1 VTDIL
6 LGLNLFLLLGVLA
19 FLIVLAKRRAGGDA
33 QEENDLRAQVAARA
47 AQVAELR
54 SQVAAGEKQA
64 ADLRLGLQAEHGARM
79 GAEARLQAE
88 RQSFEEQRALLDE
101 AQTKLKDAFAA
112 LSGAALK
119 DSSQQFLATAEEK
132 LKPIRTLLS
141 EYEQRLREVE
151 QARNDAYGGLKAH
164 LDTLAQAHQAL
175 QKEAHQLSTALR
187 SPTVRGRWGE
197 MTLRRV
203 VEVAGMSPHCDFEE
217 QVSVT
222 GEEGALRPDMKI
234 KLPGGRIIV
243 TDSKVPLAAY
253 MDAVEA
259 KDEAARRAAFGRHAQ
274 DVRKHVA
281 ALSKKAYWNQFGG
294 AAEFV
299 VLFLP
304 GESFFSAALEQDR
317 SLMEDAMQNKVFLA
331 TPTTLMALLNV
342 VAHGWRQ
349 QEMAENAERIGQAGK
364 DLYDRLAKFVEHFS
378 GIGDALSRAGKA
390 FDAAVGSYQS
400 RIQPAARRLAEQ
412 AAVSDK
418 ELPDV
423 PPVDGPTRALP
434 APDGESQ
441 AQGG

>member
-1 VTDIL
+1 MTEFL
-6 LGLNLFLLLGVLA
+6 LGLNLLLLLGVLA

-33 QEENDLRAQVAARA
+33 QAENDLRTQVAARD

-54 SQVAAGEKQA
+54 GQVAAVEKQA
-64 ADLRLGLQAEHGARM
+64 AGLHQQLQAEHGARV

-88 RQSFEEQRALLDE
+88 RQSFEEQRAMLVEDQ
-101 AQTKLKDAFAA
+101 AKLKVAFAA
-112 LSGAALK
+112 LSAEALK
-119 DSSQQFLATAEEK
+119 DSRTEFLIQADEK
-132 LKPIRTLLS
+132 LKPIQKLLGD
-141 EYEQRLREVE
+141 YEGHLRKIEE
-151 QARNDAYGGLKAH
+151 IRSDAYGGLKAH
-164 LDTLAQAHQAL
+164 LDTLAQAHQVL

-217 QVSVT
+217 QAST
-222 GEEGALRPDMKI
+222 TTEEGRLQPDMKI
-234 KLPGGRIIV
+234 KLPGSRAIV
-243 TDSKVPLAAY
+243 VDSKVPLAGY
-253 MDAVEA
+253 MDALEA
-259 KDEAARRAAFGRHAQ
+259 KDEAARQAALGRHAQ
-274 DVRKHVA
+274 QVRSRVQE
-281 ALSKKAYWNQFGG
+281 LSKKAYWDQFDG

-364 DLYDRLAKFVEHFS
+364 ELFERLVKFVEHFS
-378 GIGDALSRAGKA
+378 GIGDGLRRAVKA
-390 FDAAVGSYQS
+390 YDGAVGSYEA
-400 RIQPAARRLAEQ
+400 RIQPAARRLADQ
-412 AAVSDK
+412 AAIDAK
-418 ELPDV
+418 ELPEV
-423 PPVDGPTRALP
+423 PAIDGPTRMLGP
-434 APDGESQ
+434 AEESK
-441 AQGG
+441 GVEG